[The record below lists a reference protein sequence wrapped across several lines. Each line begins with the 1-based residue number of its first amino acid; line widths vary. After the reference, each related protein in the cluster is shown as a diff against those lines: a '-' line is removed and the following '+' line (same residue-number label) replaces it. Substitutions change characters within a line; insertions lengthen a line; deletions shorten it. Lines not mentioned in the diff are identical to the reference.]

1 MKVLVA
7 DKFEKSGLDGLAAA
21 GCDVVYEP
29 DVKDDTLLAA
39 ITATSADVLVV
50 RSTKV
55 SEAMMDAGQLSL
67 IVRAGAGYDNVNI
80 AAASARG
87 IYVANCPGKNS
98 VAVAE
103 LAFGLIIALD
113 RRIPDNV
120 ADLRAGKWNKKE
132 YSKAKGLYGRTLGL
146 LGFGNI
152 AQEIAKRAQAF
163 GMNIAVWSEI
173 GVETDRSGVPIDLPM
188 LVRLKPSTG
197 SPLEPLVRVCSS
209 PEEVAEQ
216 SDIITVHLA
225 LNDKTRGLVGA
236 SVFNRMKP
244 GSFFLNTARGEVVD
258 YAALA
263 QAVKDRNL
271 RVALDVY
278 AKEPSSGVAD
288 FTDPLLALPNVYGT
302 HHIGAST
309 DQAQEAIAA
318 ETVKIIRNYVETGRV
333 NNVVNLS
340 RQTPAQYVIVVRH
353 KDKPGVL
360 ASIFAALRDQA
371 VNVQEA
377 ENIVFTGAQA
387 AVARI
392 NVDAAP
398 SDAALAAAIASNSD
412 ILDIQVVPLAAPAS
426 SHHLARTAVP
436 QA

>member
-39 ITATSADVLVV
+39 IKATSADVLVV

-80 AAASARG
+80 GAASARG

-263 QAVKDRNL
+263 QAVKERNL

>member
-21 GCDVVYEP
+21 GCEVVYEP
-29 DVKDDTLLAA
+29 DLKDDALQAA
-39 ITATSADVLVV
+39 IRATAADVVVV

-55 SEAMMDAGQLSL
+55 TEPMMDAGQISL
-67 IVRAGAGYDNVNI
+67 IVRAGAGFDNINV
-80 AAASARG
+80 AAASGRG
-87 IYVANCPGKNS
+87 IYIANCPGKNS

-132 YSKAKGLYGRTLGL
+132 YSKSKGLYGRTLGL

-173 GVETDRSGVPIDLPM
+173 GVETDRSGLPIDLPM
-188 LVRLKPSTG
+188 LVRLRPSSG
-197 SPLEPLVRVCSS
+197 SPLEPLVRVCDS
-209 PEEVAEQ
+209 PEDVAAQ
-216 SDIITVHLA
+216 SDVLSVHLA
-225 LNDKTRGLVGA
+225 LNDKTRGLVNA
-236 SVFNRMKP
+236 SVFNKLKP
-244 GSFFLNTARGEVVD
+244 GAFFLNTARGEVVD
-258 YAALA
+258 YAALE
-263 QAVKDRNL
+263 QAVKERSL

-278 AKEPSSGVAD
+278 AKEPSSGVAE

-309 DQAQEAIAA
+309 DQAQEAIAL
-318 ETVKIIRNYVETGRV
+318 ETVKIIKTYVETGRV
-333 NNVVNLS
+333 INVVNLQ
-340 RQTPAQYVIVVRH
+340 RQTPAQFVLVVRH
-353 KDKPGVL
+353 KDRPGVL
-360 ASIFAALRDQA
+360 ASVFAALRDQA

-377 ENIVFTGAQA
+377 ENIVFSGAQA

-398 SDAALAAAIASNSD
+398 SEGALMQAMAANSD
-412 ILDIQVVPLAAPAS
+412 ILDIQVVPLNAPAS